1 MASSVYI
8 HIPFCRQ
15 ICSYCDFPKFFYF
28 DKWIKPYL
36 RALEKE
42 IQATYKGEEI
52 ATIYIGGGTPSLL
65 KEEDLE
71 TLLSLTNLFKKK
83 KDVEFTVEANAEDLS
98 LKKIE
103 LFSTY
108 GVNRV
113 SIGVQTFHKRLGD
126 ILERHTSYEMVEQG
140 MKRLH
145 QKNIFNINVDLIY
158 AIPTETLQDVKEDL
172 LKVLTLPI
180 THISTYSL
188 ILEEH
193 TKLYLKKIPLV
204 GEELDV
210 KMYQTIQSILKG
222 FGFIQYEI
230 SNFSKP
236 NFFSKHNL
244 VYWNNE
250 EYYGF
255 GLGASSYIDGVR
267 KTNTRSLTAYFEGK
281 EGQNEEKVD
290 RKKNMEYEMILGLR
304 KTEGVSRKKFYEKYQ
319 KQMEEVFPIHDLEK
333 QGLLKRNNNFIRI
346 PDHKIYLSNAILVF
360 FLLEE

>member
-36 RALEKE
+36 YALERE
-42 IQATYKGEEI
+42 IEATYKGEEI

-71 TLLSLTNLFKKK
+71 TLLSFTNLFKKK

-98 LKKIE
+98 LKKVE
-103 LFSTY
+103 LFSMY

-126 ILERHTSYEMVEQG
+126 ILERHTSYEMVEQAIE
-140 MKRLH
+140 RLH
-145 QKNIFNINVDLIY
+145 KKNIFNINLDLMY

-172 LKVLTLPI
+172 LKVLSFSI

-193 TKLYLKKIPLV
+193 TKLYLKQLPLV
-204 GEELDV
+204 EEELDF
-210 KMYQTIQSILKG
+210 KMYQTMQSILKEYG
-222 FGFIQYEI
+222 FAQYEI

-255 GLGASSYIDGVR
+255 GLGASSYIEGVR
-267 KTNTRSLTAYFEGK
+267 KTNTRSLSAYLEGK
-281 EGQNEEKVD
+281 EVQNSEEID
-290 RKKNMEYEMILGLR
+290 ARKNMEYEMILGLR
-304 KTEGVSRKKFYEKYQ
+304 KTEGVSRKKFYEKYH
-319 KQMEEVFPIHDLEK
+319 KQIEEIFPINDLEK
-333 QGLLKRNNNFIRI
+333 RGLLERNNNFIRI
-346 PDHKIYLSNAILVF
+346 PNHKIYLSNAILVF

>member
-36 RALEKE
+36 YALKRE

-71 TLLSLTNLFKKK
+71 TLLSFTNLFKKK

-98 LKKIE
+98 LKKVE
-103 LFSTY
+103 LFSMY

-126 ILERHTSYEMVEQG
+126 ILERHTSYEMVEQALE
-140 MKRLH
+140 RLH
-145 QKNIFNINVDLIY
+145 KKNIFNINLDLMY
-158 AIPTETLQDVKEDL
+158 AIPTETLQEAKEDL
-172 LKVLTLPI
+172 LKVLSLSI

-193 TKLYLKKIPLV
+193 TKLYLKQLPLV
-204 GEELDV
+204 EEELDL
-210 KMYQTIQSILKG
+210 KMYQTMQSLLKEYG
-222 FGFIQYEI
+222 FAQYEI

-255 GLGASSYIDGVR
+255 GLGASSYIEGVR
-267 KTNTRSLTAYFEGK
+267 KTNTRSLSAYLEGK
-281 EGQNEEKVD
+281 EVQNNEEID
-290 RKKNMEYEMILGLR
+290 ARKNMEYEMILGLR
-304 KTEGVSRKKFYEKYQ
+304 KTEGVSRKKFYEKYH
-319 KQMEEVFPIHDLEK
+319 KQIEEIFPINDLEK
-333 QGLLKRNNNFIRI
+333 KGLLERNNDFIRI
-346 PDHKIYLSNAILVF
+346 PNHKIYLSNTILVF